1 MLRSMGDW
9 MYLSPFALIYAI
21 GTAQVSRFYHPMRHL
36 RPYQVPDWMRYTY
49 ALHAQVLAAAFA
61 IQLLVKSGWSKDA
74 LISGLGD
81 WMDLPVIGWV
91 VAASTILLFLTPLN
105 TIYTICYVRGIRA
118 EAEFRGGIFA
128 YPGG

>member
-1 MLRSMGDW
+1 
-9 MYLSPFALIYAI
+9 MYLSPFVLIYAI
-21 GTAQVSRFYHPMRHL
+21 GTAQVSRFYHPMRQL
-36 RPYQVPDWMRYTY
+36 RPYHASDWMRYAYT
-49 ALHAQVLAAAFA
+49 LHAQVIAVV
-61 IQLLVKSGWSKDA
+61 LLVQLSVKSDWSMNA
-74 LISGLGD
+74 FMAGLGD

-91 VAASTILLFLTPLN
+91 IAASTILLFLTPLN